1 MQRLVA
7 ALLTLA
13 RNAVPALGVFV
24 REWAPPDALLLY
36 LGENVVLAL
45 LAALTVRILAPP
57 AETIDGKLKSRGE
70 SLRTFFL
77 VAAPFTFGAAVFTV
91 FVVAVRD
98 EYSIRPRELLT
109 GLALMVLFQ
118 LIAFATG
125 LRRLR
130 GTTLAEF
137 ENLLVSV
144 LGRVFLLA
152 FAVWAGLFLVFFA
165 STMFVIP
172 FMILKTIA
180 DLGELNPTALKRRL
194 MPGRQL

>member
-1 MQRLVA
+1 VQRVIA
-7 ALLTLA
+7 ALLALA
-13 RNAVPALGVFV
+13 RNAVPAFGVFV
-24 REWAPPDALLLY
+24 RDWAAANALLLY
-36 LGENVVLAL
+36 LGENVVMAL
-45 LAALTVRILAPP
+45 LAALTVRLLAP
-57 AETIDGKLKSRGE
+57 ASEAIEGKEKSRGE

-77 VAAPFTFGAAVFTV
+77 IAVPFTCGAAVFAL
-91 FVVAVRD
+91 VVVLIRE
-98 EYSIRPRELLT
+98 EYSIRPHELAS

-137 ENLLVSV
+137 ENMLVSV

-152 FAVWAGLFLVFFA
+152 FAVWAGLFLVFFF
-165 STMFVIP
+165 STAFVIP
-172 FMILKTIA
+172 FMVLKTIA